1 MTVLAGCWGTGLG
14 AVLAVGGEVAGLVAV
29 PAGGLGARLVA
40 SLVGVV
46 GAEDLGIEEGGAAG
60 LVAGLAVVVGRRGLI
75 TVPGGGW
82 EAAGAGAALAAWKA
96 AALALSRRTLVADFF
111 FLFS

>member
-1 MTVLAGCWGTGLG
+1 MREGVL
-14 AVLAVGGEVAGLVAV
+14 VVGGRAAGLVAGL
-29 PAGGLGARLVA
+29 AGEGGTRLVA
-40 SLVGVV
+40 GLVGVV

-60 LVAGLAVVVGRRGLI
+60 LVAGLADVAGGRGLM

-111 FLFS
+111 LVLFL